1 MLTTCLTSKGQV
13 TIPAP
18 LRAALGLGIGDQV
31 DFKQVGDSL
40 ILRRHE
46 NNIAAS
52 FGILKTQKRI
62 SLADMERAIEE
73 GATE

>member
-1 MLTTCLTSKGQV
+1 MLTTSLTSKGQV

-18 LRAALGLGIGDQV
+18 LRAAIGLNPGDQV
-31 DFKQVGDSL
+31 DFVQKGDHL
-40 ILRRHE
+40 ILKRHE

-52 FGILKTQKRI
+52 FGVLKTKKTI